1 MAILKGFNSFRL
13 FFIYTFSFSL
23 FFIIIRFNFKW
34 LIKIEILIFFSTR
47 VWLSMFIVSVIIY
60 KFMVSIITYNFM
72 VSIII
77 RMVIKVIFRVFV
89 KFFIIFIQDFIWIM
103 FKTLLLIAS
112 IIFIWFW
119 IFCVLIS
126 SIWITV
132 CISSISILYSNQI
145 YLFWSSYVI
154 FNLESL

>member
-47 VWLSMFIVSVIIY
+47 VWLSMFIVSVNINMIIAG
-60 KFMVSIITYNFM
+60 VIINKFM

-89 KFFIIFIQDFIWIM
+89 NFFIIFIQDFIWIM